1 MKTVGLR
8 TYSISPNEFP
18 ITILITASGLPINR
32 AVIGQPRVT
41 FDGVLLERLVPE
53 VEEDL
58 DAGTLRYQIDLPSA
72 PPAPF
77 DLTQSI
83 DCWFTSD
90 ASPDARYQ
98 FVISAKN
105 GDNFP
110 TTVRVPSLNP
120 GRANLA
126 FRVE

>member
-18 ITILITASGLPINR
+18 ITILITASGLPVNR
-32 AVIGQPRVT
+32 AVVGQPRVT
-41 FDGVLLERLVPE
+41 LDGVLLERLVPE

-58 DAGTLRYQIDLPSA
+58 GAGTVRYEIPLPST

-77 DLTQSI
+77 DITHTV
-83 DCWFTSD
+83 DCWFTPD
-90 ASPDARYQ
+90 ASPDARYH
-98 FVISAKN
+98 FIISASN

-110 TTVRVPSLNP
+110 TTVRVPTINP

>member
-8 TYSISPNEFP
+8 TYSLSPAEFP
-18 ITILITASGLPINR
+18 ITILITASGLAINR
-32 AVIGQPRVT
+32 AVIGQSRVT
-41 FDGVLLERLVPE
+41 LEGILLERLVPE
-53 VEEDL
+53 LEEDL
-58 DAGTLRYQIDLPSA
+58 DAGTVRFEIPLPSA

-77 DLTQSI
+77 DITQTI

-90 ASPDARYQ
+90 ASSDARYQ
-98 FVISAKN
+98 FVISAKS
-105 GDNFP
+105 GDSFG
-110 TTVRVPSLNP
+110 TTVRVPTINP

>member
-8 TYSISPNEFP
+8 TYSISPHEFP
-18 ITILITASGLPINR
+18 ITILVTASGLPVNR

-41 FDGVLLERLVPE
+41 LDGVLIERLVPE
-53 VEEDL
+53 VDEDL
-58 DAGTLRYQIDLPSA
+58 AAGTLRYQIDLPPI

-77 DLTQSI
+77 DLTQTI
-83 DCWFTSD
+83 DCWFTAD

-98 FVISAKN
+98 FVISAKS

-110 TTVRVPSLNP
+110 TTVRVPSINP

>member
-8 TYSISPNEFP
+8 TYSLSPAEFP
-18 ITILITASGLPINR
+18 ITILITASGLAINR
-32 AVIGQPRVT
+32 AVVGLARVT
-41 FDGVLLERLVPE
+41 LEGVLLERLVPE
-53 VEEDL
+53 LEEDL
-58 DAGTLRYQIDLPSA
+58 DAGTVRYEIPLPPS

-77 DLTQSI
+77 DITQTI

-90 ASPDARYQ
+90 ASSDARYQ
-98 FVISAKN
+98 FVISAKS

-110 TTVRVPSLNP
+110 TTVRVPTLNP

>member
-8 TYSISPNEFP
+8 TYSIAPNEFP

-58 DAGTLRYQIDLPSA
+58 DARTLRYQIDLPSA

>member
-8 TYSISPNEFP
+8 TYSLSSAEFP
-18 ITILITASGLPINR
+18 ITILITASGLPSNR
-32 AVIGQPRVT
+32 AVVGQPRVT
-41 FDGVLLERLVPE
+41 LEGILLERLVPE
-53 VEEDL
+53 LEEDL
-58 DAGTLRYQIDLPSA
+58 DAGTVRYEIPLPA
-72 PPAPF
+72 MPPAPF
-77 DLTQSI
+77 DITQTI

-90 ASPDARYQ
+90 AASDARYQ
-98 FVISAKN
+98 FVISAKS

-110 TTVRVPSLNP
+110 TTVRVPTINP

>member
-8 TYSISPNEFP
+8 TYSLSPAEFP
-18 ITILITASGLPINR
+18 ITILITASGLAINR
-32 AVIGQPRVT
+32 AVVGQPRVT
-41 FDGVLLERLVPE
+41 LNGILVERLEPE
-53 VEEDL
+53 LVEDL
-58 DAGTLRYQIDLPSA
+58 AAGTVRYEIPLPST

-77 DLTQSI
+77 DITHTI

-98 FVISAKN
+98 FIISASN

-110 TTVRVPSLNP
+110 TTVRVPTINP

-126 FRVE
+126 FRVD